1 MSTPKCYLLNPT
13 PKTVHWGY
21 YKSDL
26 KPALEINAGDT
37 VTIGAV
43 TSTSPADFEAG
54 GIDPLRIPQA
64 YRDIWREYDD
74 KDKGPGAHI
83 LTGPIYIREAEPG
96 DTLEVHIKD
105 VRITAP
111 FGFNRNNYG
120 RGSLPEDFPYYAIRM
135 LTLDLE
141 KMTSEVLPGIAIPLS
156 PFFGNLGVAPVPIQG
171 RISSGPPG
179 IHGGNMDL
187 KELVSG
193 TVLYLP
199 IHVRGALF
207 SAGDGHAVQ
216 GDGEVNLSALET
228 FVEGTFEF
236 RVLKNKRIRWPRAET
251 PTHFITMGLDEDL
264 DTAAK
269 IAVREMIDYLREEKG
284 INPECA
290 YMIASLI
297 VDLHVTQVV
306 DVVKGIHAM
315 LPKNI
320 FDKRYP

>member
-1 MSTPKCYLLNPT
+1 MKTPATYLLNPT

-26 KPALEINAGDT
+26 KPVLEINSGDT

-54 GIDPLRIPQA
+54 GIDPSLIPQA
-64 YRDIWREYDD
+64 HQEIWREYDV
-74 KDKGPGAHI
+74 KDKGPGGHI

-111 FGFNRNNYG
+111 FGFNRNHHG
-120 RGSLPEDFPYYAIRM
+120 RGALPEDFPYYAIRI
-135 LTLDLE
+135 LKLDLE
-141 KMTSEVLPGIAIPLS
+141 RMTSEVFPGVIIPLR
-156 PFFGNLGVAPVPIQG
+156 PFFGNLGVAPIPGQG

-179 IHGGNMDL
+179 IHGGNMDH
-187 KELVSG
+187 KELIAG

-199 IHVRGALF
+199 VHVKGALF

-216 GDGEVNLSALET
+216 GDGEVNVSALET
-228 FVEGTFEF
+228 FVEGTFRF

-264 DTAAK
+264 DIAAK
-269 IAVREMIDYLREEKG
+269 IAVREMIDYLHEEKG
-284 INPECA
+284 INSEYA
-290 YMIASLI
+290 YMITSLI
-297 VDLHVTQVV
+297 VDLHVTQIV
-306 DVVKGIHAM
+306 DIVKGIHAM
-315 LPKNI
+315 LPKRI
-320 FDKRYP
+320 FEKGHK